1 MRFSLVKLWQ
11 LAVFSILT
19 LITAGTGIAAN
30 CPSVDK
36 EKSIARLLE
45 QHPGGKVLKIAEHT
59 NEDGCME
66 LQIRILVDGTV
77 KAITIKDTVNEK
89 GT

>member
-1 MRFSLVKLWQ
+1 M
-11 LAVFSILT
+11 
-19 LITAGTGIAAN
+19 
-30 CPSVDK
+30 
-36 EKSIARLLE
+36 
-45 QHPGGKVLKIAEHT
+45 LKIAEHT